1 MEAKYHRVL
10 IKMSGEALA
19 GPLNKGIDFSFVEKL
34 CKAVKSV
41 VDLGVQAAIVCGG
54 GNYWRGA
61 QDGGDRMVRTRADY
75 MGMLAIT
82 MNCLAL
88 LDGLEKQG
96 VEARI
101 QSALGTDKLAEPI
114 NRDRAVRHLEKGRV
128 VLFAGGTGEPYFTT
142 DTGAV
147 LRALEVDAD
156 VLLLGKNI
164 DAIYSADPKKDPS
177 AKRFSAITYREI
189 LEKDLKAMDAA
200 ATQLAMDNK
209 LKLHVF
215 GLKDPENILRAIS
228 GEPIGT
234 VVR

>member
-34 CKAVKSV
+34 CKTVKSCL
-41 VDLGVQAAIVCGG
+41 DLGVQVAIVCGG

-156 VLLLGKNI
+156 VLLLVPG
-164 DAIYSADPKKDPS
+164 DADPERVARAVEKLTAAGRSVSVQERIPAAGS
-177 AKRFSAITYREI
+177 FVECIR
-189 LEKDLKAMDAA
+189 LEEAE
-200 ATQLAMDNK
+200 TC
-209 LKLHVF
+209 
-215 GLKDPENILRAIS
+215 
-228 GEPIGT
+228 
-234 VVR
+234 